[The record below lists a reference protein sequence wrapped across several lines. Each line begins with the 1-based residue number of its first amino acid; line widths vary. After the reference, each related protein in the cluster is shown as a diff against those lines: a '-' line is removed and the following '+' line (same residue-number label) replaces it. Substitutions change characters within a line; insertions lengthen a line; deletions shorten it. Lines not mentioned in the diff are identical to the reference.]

1 MNDLVDLYTLFFK
14 LVEDYHLDVNYSKEA
29 NLYSTRITGDQN
41 KFVSLGGSLLSFGYM
56 FGTDPFIV
64 VAQTIS
70 NKNFYTNT
78 LVYNRNS
85 EGLEKAL
92 RMYIEVVMRKY
103 EKKMKML
110 KEEYEQSRLDKI
122 QEDF

>member
-1 MNDLVDLYTLFFK
+1 MLDLATLFFK
-14 LVEDYHLDVNYSKEA
+14 LVEDYHLELNYSKEA
-29 NLYSTRITGDQN
+29 NLYSTRIPGDQN
-41 KFVSLGGSLLSFGYM
+41 KFVKLAGSLLSFGYL
-56 FGTDPFIV
+56 FGTDQFIV

-85 EGLEKAL
+85 DGLEKAL

-103 EKKMKML
+103 EKMMKKL
-110 KEEYEQSRLDKI
+110 KAEYEQERITNI
-122 QEDF
+122 QKDF

>member
-29 NLYSTRITGDQN
+29 NLYSTRIPGDQN

-85 EGLEKAL
+85 DGLEKAL

>member
-1 MNDLVDLYTLFFK
+1 MDDLADLYTLFFK
-14 LVEDYHLDVNYSKEA
+14 LVNDYHLELHYNQEA
-29 NLYSTRITGDQN
+29 NLYTTRIPGDQN
-41 KFVSLGGSLLSFGYM
+41 KFLKLGGSLLTFYYM
-56 FGTDPFIV
+56 FGTDPFIT

-70 NKNFYTNT
+70 SKNFYTNT
-78 LVYNRNS
+78 LSYNRNT

-110 KEEYEQSRLDKI
+110 KYEYEQSRLKKMN
-122 QEDF
+122 EDF

>member
-1 MNDLVDLYTLFFK
+1 MPDLATLFFK
-14 LVEDYHLDVNYSKEA
+14 LVEEYHLELNYSKEA
-29 NLYSTRITGDQN
+29 NLYSTRIPGDQN
-41 KFVSLGGSLLSFGYM
+41 QFVKLAGSLLSLGYM
-56 FGTDPFIV
+56 FGTDQFIV

-70 NKNFYTNT
+70 RKNFYTNT

-103 EKKMKML
+103 EKMMKKL
-110 KEEYEQSRLDKI
+110 KEEYEQSRIDKI

>member
-1 MNDLVDLYTLFFK
+1 MIDLAALFFK
-14 LVEDYHLDVNYSKEA
+14 LVEEYHLELNYSKEA
-29 NLYSTRITGDQN
+29 NLYSTRIPGDQN
-41 KFVSLGGSLLSFGYM
+41 QFVKLAGSLLSLGYM
-56 FGTDPFIV
+56 FGTDQFIV

-70 NKNFYTNT
+70 RKNFYTNT

-103 EKKMKML
+103 EKMMKKL
-110 KEEYEQSRLDKI
+110 KEEYEQSRIDKI